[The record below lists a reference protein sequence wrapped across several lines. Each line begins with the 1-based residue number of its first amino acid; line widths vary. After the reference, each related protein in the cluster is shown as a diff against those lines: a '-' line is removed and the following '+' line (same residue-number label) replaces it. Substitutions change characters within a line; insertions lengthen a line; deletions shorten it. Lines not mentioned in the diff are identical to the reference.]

1 MAPLA
6 GKSGPTI
13 MLQPYPEAESRRIDA
28 NAEAELEWLMACVLG
43 VRKIR
48 SGMDIA
54 PGKALPL
61 LVQNAGESDRT
72 RLETHGPLLTA
83 LARLESLTVLADG
96 EEAPEA
102 ATSLV
107 GDMRLLIPLAG
118 LIDTAAELAR
128 LDKEIARLEETIGR
142 GRAKLDNAQFVS
154 KAPAAVVDKERT
166 KIAEAVSAL
175 DQLSEQRKKIAAL

>member
-1 MAPLA
+1 
-6 GKSGPTI
+6 
-13 MLQPYPEAESRRIDA
+13 
-28 NAEAELEWLMACVLG
+28 
-43 VRKIR
+43 
-48 SGMDIA
+48 MDIA

-61 LVQNAGESDRT
+61 LVQNAGESDRV

-83 LARLESLTVLADG
+83 LARLESLTVLADDG
-96 EEAPEA
+96 EAPES

-142 GRAKLDNAQFVS
+142 GRAKLGNEQFVS

-166 KIAEAVSAL
+166 SASPQVKSDGLLAAATNGWLAGQPQAWIGIACQAEAEGDGAKLGV
-175 DQLSEQRKKIAAL
+175 AAVTRSGTQVLLGVEPRPAATGP